1 MEVTPKTPSTLIT
14 TSVTQV
20 GVSVNGE
27 SRKPM
32 QVQFNDDGTGLYIL
46 GYEMLFSGMDK
57 MFSDSGN
64 LISRE
69 DYGKGYTLYT
79 LDLTRQTLPALEHF
93 NPVQTG
99 NVRLSIQFCS
109 SLAKYSNLPRH
120 IIFDFST

>member
-79 LDLTRQTLPALEHF
+79 LDLTRQTLPAW
-93 NPVQTG
+93 NT
-99 NVRLSIQFCS
+99 SILYKRGTFA
-109 SLAKYSNLPRH
+109 LVSNLLKPCQ
-120 IIFDFST
+120 IQ